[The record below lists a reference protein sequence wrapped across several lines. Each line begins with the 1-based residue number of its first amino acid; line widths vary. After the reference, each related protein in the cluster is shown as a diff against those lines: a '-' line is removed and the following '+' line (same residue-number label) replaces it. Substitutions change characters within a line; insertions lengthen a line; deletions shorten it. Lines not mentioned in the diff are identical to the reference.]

1 MLKKY
6 TLIFFIL
13 ASVSGCIAKS
23 KIKITLMNGKQ
34 VDTVNNFSVANVQV
48 VNHQIII
55 TGVNLN
61 SVSDFQIKEGAT
73 TTDLEIESA
82 SNTSIVAN
90 TLSNVSFAAGKVFDF
105 ILSNA
110 NGASTF
116 TVNFSLCDS
125 TLGGKGFNC
134 IMVPNDKDVLSYD
147 ALTDKW
153 IPRNV
158 NGLNY
163 KATFDASP
171 GVDPGGAP
179 MAGDYYIIS
188 VAGTINTVSYA
199 VGDWIVYNSDDLEW
213 QKVSNSKDV
222 ISVFGRTGKISAK
235 EGDYNLTKMS
245 DVDLTTVA
253 PVLDQILKF
262 NGTNWVPATL
272 AAPAAAVGTA
282 GAPGYSF
289 SGNPNTGFYRPA
301 ANQIGIT
308 NNGVESVRIDNLG
321 RVGIGVSSPSKKL
334 EVNAYD
340 SDGFEVGIDLGTD
353 QNFGSLV
360 ANGSYIDNWGV
371 YSPNTINSLYGSK
384 SEVYQG
390 RSGTVGSGYGY
401 YGYYGAVGSAGVTT
415 NAYGGQFV
423 LYATAGANRITNG
436 YGVHTQ
442 MTGNAGNVTN
452 GYGFYVGSLVAATN
466 KWSFYASDATAPS
479 YFAGNVGIGTTGPG
493 SALDVK
499 GTLRLSGATSGYV
512 GFSPP
517 AIAGSTTYTLP
528 SAPGT
533 NGQVLTTN
541 AANVLSWTSV
551 GGIPAGTSGGIP
563 YYDSATT
570 TASSGVLTLYGLLIG
585 GGAGGA
591 PSSIGVGTAGQF
603 LKSAGVAAPS
613 FANINLT
620 DLKST
625 VAGNLFPGAGC
636 AAGETLTYAL
646 VVDAFSCVTGN
657 VIVGTQTNRTIENV
671 NRGQLAQSST
681 YTQTINADA
690 TVNWNNGN
698 LQEINTFVCDGDHV
712 ITFTNTKDGAAYSL
726 LLSGAAAH
734 TGICTFSAAGYNF
747 NTSGGALAPVTG
759 KNVLFTFAVIGG
771 TIVYSMMDDLQ

>member
-1 MLKKY
+1 M
-6 TLIFFIL
+6 
-13 ASVSGCIAKS
+13 
-23 KIKITLMNGKQ
+23 
-34 VDTVNNFSVANVQV
+34 
-48 VNHQIII
+48 
-55 TGVNLN
+55 
-61 SVSDFQIKEGAT
+61 
-73 TTDLEIESA
+73 
-82 SNTSIVAN
+82 
-90 TLSNVSFAAGKVFDF
+90 
-105 ILSNA
+105 
-110 NGASTF
+110 
-116 TVNFSLCDS
+116 
-125 TLGGKGFNC
+125 
-134 IMVPNDKDVLSYD
+134 
-147 ALTDKW
+147 
-153 IPRNV
+153 
-158 NGLNY
+158 
-163 KATFDASP
+163 
-171 GVDPGGAP
+171 
-179 MAGDYYIIS
+179 
-188 VAGTINTVSYA
+188 
-199 VGDWIVYNSDDLEW
+199 EW

-321 RVGIGVSSPSKKL
+321 HMGIGTPAPNTALTIKSSNYTPAFPVTMDVIDNSALAQDIGGGIGFGATDGTGDKWYGSIRGGKSNAISGNYDGYL
-334 EVNAYD
+334 SLSTRVN
-340 SDGFEVGIDLGTD
+340 GTD
-353 QNFGSLV
+353 GM
-360 ANGSYIDNWGV
+360 
-371 YSPNTINSLYGSK
+371 T
-384 SEVYQG
+384 E
-390 RSGTVGSGYGY
+390 RM
-401 YGYYGAVGSAGVTT
+401 
-415 NAYGGQFV
+415 
-423 LYATAGANRITNG
+423 RIT
-436 YGVHTQ
+436 
-442 MTGNAGNVTN
+442 
-452 GYGFYVGSLVAATN
+452 S
-466 KWSFYASDATAPS
+466 
-479 YFAGNVGIGTTGPG
+479 AGNVGIGTSAPAAKLEVANGDVLFTDSNVSHPMAMVLSNNVRGKFSYVDSTGGGLSISGATDSSITPISINSYVGVSDPTDSTPAIILNAVKSNGGAGTTPMGNLETVFQLQNFNLPLVTALGIGNVGIGTATPG
-493 SALDVK
+493 STLDIK